1 MRRVSSTLSAGNSR
15 MFTAISRPLTS
26 ICGGRPGEK
35 MRSLTLGAL
44 RSMTA
49 SKPVVETP
57 PGNSAALAMYASG
70 GQKLQMDE
78 VVGGIFNVAKS
89 GLRGYDEARV
99 ETKRKFMSD

>member
-1 MRRVSSTLSAGNSR
+1 
-15 MFTAISRPLTS
+15 
-26 ICGGRPGEK
+26 
-35 MRSLTLGAL
+35 
-44 RSMTA
+44 MTA

-57 PGNSAALAMYASG
+57 PGNSAATLFGAAASAALAMYASG